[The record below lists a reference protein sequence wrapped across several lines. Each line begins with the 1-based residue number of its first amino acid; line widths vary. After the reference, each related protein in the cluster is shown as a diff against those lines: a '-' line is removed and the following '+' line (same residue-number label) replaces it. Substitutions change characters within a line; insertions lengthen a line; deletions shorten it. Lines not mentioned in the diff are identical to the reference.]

1 MPIYDVNGNEI
12 VPGGGGGG
20 GDSTDHAAEAKE
32 KLQGKVWIAIGDS
45 YTVGMAS
52 QLSSLASKYGMIMDN
67 RGKVSATISMRST
80 DAARRLYN
88 ITNTIISNYT
98 SGYTISGTTYTA
110 ENVGLVTFMAGANDG
125 AGIEAWIGTGAHET
139 SNTTI
144 YGSLNYIFN
153 ALTKAFTKAKIVCVT
168 QPANFATAVSSL
180 ASDESARNYGF
191 DDLAEAQVLD
201 DVQYSNYLHANKEAA
216 VKDSAWRYGLEIVD
230 MFHDYPSM
238 ENPSNRSAYWNSDK
252 LHLTSAGYTLVA
264 NGIDKKILEV
274 FGM

>member
-12 VPGGGGGG
+12 MSGGGDG
-20 GDSTDHAAEAKE
+20 GDSTDHAAEAKK

-52 QLSSLASKYGMIMDN
+52 QLSSLASKYGMIIDN

-80 DAARRLYN
+80 DSARRLYN
-88 ITNTIISNYT
+88 ITNTVISNYT
-98 SGYTISGTTYTA
+98 SGYTISGATYTA

-139 SNTTI
+139 ANTTI

-153 ALTKAFTKAKIVCVT
+153 ALAKTFTKAGIFCVT
-168 QPANFATAVSSL
+168 QPANFASKVSDLTAVS
-180 ASDESARNYGF
+180 AQEQGF
-191 DDLAEAQVLD
+191 DDLAEAQVFD
-201 DVQYSNYLHANKEAA
+201 DVQYSNYTHANKEAA
-216 VKDSAWRYGLEIVD
+216 VKDSAWRYGLKIVD
-230 MFHDYPSM
+230 MFHDFPSM

-252 LHLTSAGYTLVA
+252 LHLTAAGYTLVA
-264 NGIDKKILEV
+264 NGIDKKILDV
-274 FGM
+274 FG